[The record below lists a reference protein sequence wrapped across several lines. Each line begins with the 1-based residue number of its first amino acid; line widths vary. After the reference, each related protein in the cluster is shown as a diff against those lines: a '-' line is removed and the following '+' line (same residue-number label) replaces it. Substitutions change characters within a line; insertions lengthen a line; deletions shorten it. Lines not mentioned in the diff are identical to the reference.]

1 MTTHATA
8 RDLPPLAEQAERLID
23 LGAHQIGGLTAA
35 HLRHRAGRARFDGGL
50 LVMHPVGVPASKLAP
65 LIQREGKRGF
75 VVTDMRDVDDFAP
88 TRPVTLPAGP
98 V

>member
-1 MTTHATA
+1 
-8 RDLPPLAEQAERLID
+8 
-23 LGAHQIGGLTAA
+23 
-35 HLRHRAGRARFDGGL
+35 
-50 LVMHPVGVPASKLAP
+50 MHPAGVPASKLAP

-88 TRPVTLPAGP
+88 AGPVTLPAGP